1 MEPLWYTCGVVLVFL
16 VVALISMTY
25 DCVVQRRMRFIL
37 KTADENRALVASLFP
52 VAFRNRLFLDQEESA
67 GPDFT
72 MGAPS
77 KMRLKTMLGATN
89 NDTMKEQDL
98 SFLVAKPIAD
108 LFPHCTVLFAD
119 ISGFSAWS
127 SERAP
132 EQIFTLFETIFQT
145 FDKIARRRSVFK
157 VETIGDS
164 YVAVTGLPDQQMD
177 HAVRMARFARDCMTK
192 VNSLTKML
200 EASLGP
206 DTGELKMRFGLH
218 SGQVT
223 AGVLRGEKVAL
234 SIVWR
239 HRQHCI
245 QDGKYGDQE

>member
-1 MEPLWYTCGVVLVFL
+1 
-16 VVALISMTY
+16 
-25 DCVVQRRMRFIL
+25 
-37 KTADENRALVASLFP
+37 
-52 VAFRNRLFLDQEESA
+52 
-67 GPDFT
+67 
-72 MGAPS
+72 
-77 KMRLKTMLGATN
+77 MLGATN

-218 SGQVT
+218 SQWPSDS
-223 AGVLRGEKVAL
+223 RGASGRKSRAFNCLATPSTLHPGWEVRG
-234 SIVWR
+234 SRIGFNFPT
-239 HRQHCI
+239 RQPN
-245 QDGKYGDQE
+245 

>member
-1 MEPLWYTCGVVLVFL
+1 
-16 VVALISMTY
+16 
-25 DCVVQRRMRFIL
+25 
-37 KTADENRALVASLFP
+37 
-52 VAFRNRLFLDQEESA
+52 
-67 GPDFT
+67 
-72 MGAPS
+72 
-77 KMRLKTMLGATN
+77 
-89 NDTMKEQDL
+89 MKDQDL
-98 SFLVAKPIAD
+98 SFLAAKPIAD
-108 LFPHCTVLFAD
+108 LFPHCTVIFAD

-132 EQIFTLFETIFQT
+132 EQIFTLLETIFQT

-192 VNSLTKML
+192 VNSLTKTL

-206 DTGELKMRFGLH
+206 DTGRAQDEVWFAQWPSDSRDTLGR
-218 SGQVT
+218 
-223 AGVLRGEKVAL
+223 KVAL

-245 QDGKYGDQE
+245 QDGKYRDQE